1 MKRIIMADDHAVV
14 STGLQLILNQT
25 IDLRL
30 VDKTKNGEDLLEKLH
45 QNRYDLVLLDISMP
59 GKDALDVLKEIKVTW
74 PSLPVAIFTM
84 NPDESF
90 SSRMFLNGAEAYINK
105 ETHPDQI
112 INILRALLRGE
123 KYKTHRQQEL
133 LNEYTINHSG
143 NPVKEHETLT
153 DREYQVLHLLAQ
165 GVKKGDI
172 ANSLS
177 VSKHTVS
184 NHRNNILKKLNLS
197 GNSDLTRYALQHG
210 IIS

>member
-1 MKRIIMADDHAVV
+1 MADDHAVV

-90 SSRMFLNGAEAYINK
+90 SSRMFLNGAA
-105 ETHPDQI
+105 
-112 INILRALLRGE
+112 A
-123 KYKTHRQQEL
+123 
-133 LNEYTINHSG
+133 
-143 NPVKEHETLT
+143 
-153 DREYQVLHLLAQ
+153 
-165 GVKKGDI
+165 
-172 ANSLS
+172 
-177 VSKHTVS
+177 
-184 NHRNNILKKLNLS
+184 
-197 GNSDLTRYALQHG
+197 
-210 IIS
+210 